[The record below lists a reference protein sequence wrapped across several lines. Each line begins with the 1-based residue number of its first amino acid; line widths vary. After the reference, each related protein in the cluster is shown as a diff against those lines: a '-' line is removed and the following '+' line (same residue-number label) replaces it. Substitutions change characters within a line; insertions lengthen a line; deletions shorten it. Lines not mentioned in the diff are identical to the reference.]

1 MSRLARHFEMFE
13 NVERESDLLSGSKL
27 KMIQTLF
34 EGLCASLLAA
44 QGHDANHA
52 LERKMHA
59 LLRAQRILKGLQST
73 LKQESEGSLVS
84 KLAPLYGYMAER
96 LWRAN
101 IRDDSDALNEVL
113 SLTRTLADG
122 WQTLTLPATMRFDRV
137 GQPPAKNPGQGFSF
151 LA

>member
-34 EGLCASLLAA
+34 EGLCASLSAA

-52 LERKMHA
+52 LERKVHA

-73 LKQESEGSLVS
+73 IKPDTDASLAA
-84 KLAPLYGYMAER
+84 KLGPLYGYMAER

-101 IRDDSDALNEVL
+101 TRNDSDALNEVL

-122 WQTLTLPATMRFDRV
+122 WQAVTRPATMRFDRL
-137 GQPPAKNPGQGFSF
+137 GQEAVTNPGQSFSF

>member
-1 MSRLARHFEMFE
+1 MFE

-34 EGLCASLLAA
+34 EGLCASLSAA

-52 LERKMHA
+52 LERKVHA

-73 LKQESEGSLVS
+73 IKPDTDASLAA
-84 KLAPLYGYMAER
+84 KLGPLYGYMAER

-101 IRDDSDALNEVL
+101 TRNDSDALNEVL

-122 WQTLTLPATMRFDRV
+122 WQAVTRPATMRFDRL
-137 GQPPAKNPGQGFSF
+137 GQEAVTNPGQSFSF

>member
-1 MSRLARHFEMFE
+1 MSRLARNFEMFE

-34 EGLCASLLAA
+34 EGLCASLSAA

-52 LERKMHA
+52 LERKVHA

-73 LKQESEGSLVS
+73 IKPDTDASLAA
-84 KLAPLYGYMAER
+84 KLGPLYGYMAER

-101 IRDDSDALNEVL
+101 TRNDSDALNEVL

-122 WQTLTLPATMRFDRV
+122 WQAVTRPATMRFDRL
-137 GQPPAKNPGQGFSF
+137 GQEAVTNPGQSFSF

>member
-27 KMIQTLF
+27 KMVQTLF
-34 EGLCASLLAA
+34 EGLCASLSAA

-52 LERKMHA
+52 LERKVHA

-73 LKQESEGSLVS
+73 IKPDTDASLAA
-84 KLAPLYGYMAER
+84 KLGPLYGYMAER

-101 IRDDSDALNEVL
+101 TRNDSDALNEVL

-122 WQTLTLPATMRFDRV
+122 WQAVTRPATMRFDRL
-137 GQPPAKNPGQGFSF
+137 GQEAVTNPGQSFSF

>member
-13 NVERESDLLSGSKL
+13 DVERESDLLSGSKL

-34 EGLCASLLAA
+34 EGLCASLSAA

-52 LERKMHA
+52 LERKVHA

-73 LKQESEGSLVS
+73 LKQESETSLVS
-84 KLAPLYGYMAER
+84 KLGPLYGYMAER

-101 IRDDSDALNEVL
+101 IRNDSDALNEVL

-122 WQTLTLPATMRFDRV
+122 WQTATRPATMRFDRA
-137 GQPPAKNPGQGFSF
+137 GQPAATNPGQGFSF

>member
-1 MSRLARHFEMFE
+1 MFE

-34 EGLCASLLAA
+34 EGLCASLSAA
-44 QGHDANHA
+44 QGHDANQA
-52 LERKMHA
+52 LERKVHA

-73 LKQESEGSLVS
+73 LKQDADASLAS
-84 KLAPLYGYMAER
+84 KLGPLYGYMAER

-101 IRDDSDALNEVL
+101 IRNDSDALNEVL
-113 SLTRTLADG
+113 CLTRTLAEG
-122 WQTLTLPATMRFDRV
+122 WQTLTRPATMRFDRM
-137 GQPPAKNPGQGFSF
+137 GQPATMSPGHGFSF

>member
-1 MSRLARHFEMFE
+1 MSRVARHFEMFE

-34 EGLCASLLAA
+34 EGLCASLSAA

-52 LERKMHA
+52 LERKVHA

-73 LKQESEGSLVS
+73 IKPDSDASLAA
-84 KLAPLYGYMAER
+84 KLGPLYGYMAER

-101 IRDDSDALNEVL
+101 IRNDSDALNEVL

-122 WQTLTLPATMRFDRV
+122 WQAVTRPATMRFDRLSQQAV
-137 GQPPAKNPGQGFSF
+137 TSPGQSFSF